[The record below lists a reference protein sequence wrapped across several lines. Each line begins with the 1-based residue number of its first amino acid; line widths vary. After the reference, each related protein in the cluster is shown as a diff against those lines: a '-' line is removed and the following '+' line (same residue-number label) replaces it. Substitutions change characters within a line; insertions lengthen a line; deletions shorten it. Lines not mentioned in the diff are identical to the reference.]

1 MTVTIISLIAL
12 LVLVV
17 IVGGAQFIYSQVSS
31 HSNTIQSAMKTKAL
45 DIFIYLGIGIALVT
59 SVTNLLQVVFSAI
72 DRRFVDLLSSYSYVD
87 ASQSDVR
94 FAIASLVVMFPIY
107 VGLSWYTASDIKKFL
122 YKQDIPVRKIMIYCT
137 LFVTV
142 LTLIGTLVSVIY
154 TYLGGEISV
163 RFGLKAVSV
172 FVVALALFGYYYYS
186 LRRDYSKET
195 YIPTLITL
203 LATVFVLSVAIWSV
217 SVIGTPS
224 EMRAKK
230 IDSTRLSDISRIQQ
244 EVFNRVQ
251 MTDKLPASLSE
262 LDNAFQGYQVPVDP
276 ITKEVYGYRI
286 VQQPVVKMDYVTNK
300 KTLSTSAIFELC
312 ATFDTVRKL
321 DARGQS
327 IVSTPV
333 IKDGIGIGGQDIFYS
348 AANYYYEGDQ
358 SPFWNHDIGETCF
371 KRIISPDMYYGR

>member
-251 MTDKLPASLSE
+251 MTDKLPVSLSE

>member
-251 MTDKLPASLSE
+251 MTDKLPVSLSE

-333 IKDGIGIGGQDIFYS
+333 SKDGIGIGGQDIFYS